1 MFVIPHSHSCEQE
14 IKKSRF
20 ICHLFPVD
28 TVEDAQMV
36 LTHVQNKM
44 KDATHHA
51 YAYIIGKDG
60 ALLRYNDDKE
70 PSQTA
75 GVVIYD
81 VLKRQK
87 LTNIIAIVTRY
98 YGGIKLG
105 AKGLVRAYGSSVA
118 LALETAEKIPLTTFF
133 ELEIHTSYAFVDII
147 LNYMQNQQLI
157 EKIFLDSV
165 VLRFRIPENDFDCI
179 QSHIIGLT
187 NNQVQC
193 MKKDDSTQKIN
204 SIFKTEP

>member
-1 MFVIPHSHSCEQE
+1 G
-14 IKKSRF
+14 F
-20 ICHLFPVD
+20 IFG
-28 TVEDAQMV
+28 A
-36 LTHVQNKM
+36 
-44 KDATHHA
+44 
-51 YAYIIGKDG
+51 IG
-60 ALLRYNDDKE
+60 R
-70 PSQTA
+70 
-75 GVVIYD
+75 
-81 VLKRQK
+81 
-87 LTNIIAIVTRY
+87 
-98 YGGIKLG
+98 
-105 AKGLVRAYGSSVA
+105 VRAYGSSVA
-118 LALETAEKIPLTTFF
+118 LALETAEKIPLTPFV
-133 ELEIHTSYAFVDII
+133 ELEIHTSYAFVDMI